1 MGQFGYDT
9 IRIDMMNNGRLTA
22 LAMMLPALTI
32 LMAGGPDVR
41 AQSPEPAVVPG
52 FLVRIEAR
60 FVDRASGTEAG
71 WGATGQILVPS
82 QPGDPALL
90 RWRQTRAVATSLSR
104 QSVTL
109 ARGGRGLIRVGRE
122 IPFAGWFMRYGTR
135 CGWLEVGTEWRE
147 VESALDV
154 VAVSQAVDGTVRLVI
169 APEFSYL
176 TGRTRRIVSFTDE
189 RTEFVVAPGTETR
202 FAPPAALAAFY
213 SRLLAGYDPLRRVWP
228 VDLVLRA
235 DLLDVPEP

>member
-1 MGQFGYDT
+1 MK
-9 IRIDMMNNGRLTA
+9 NGRFA
-22 LAMMLPALTI
+22 AMAMMLPALI
-32 LMAGGPDVR
+32 IFLAGGSDVR
-41 AQSPEPAVVPG
+41 AQPLEPTVVPG
-52 FLVRIEAR
+52 AFVRIEAR

-71 WGATGQILVPS
+71 WGATGQILIPP

-90 RWRQTRAVATSLSR
+90 RWRQARAVATSLSR

-122 IPFAGWFMRYGTR
+122 IPFAGWFLRYGTR
-135 CGWLEVGTEWRE
+135 CGWLEAGIEWRE
-147 VESALDV
+147 VESALEV

-176 TGRTRRIVSFTDE
+176 TGRTRRSVFFPDE
-189 RTEFVVAPGTETR
+189 RTEIVVTPGAEIH

-228 VDLVLRA
+228 VDLLLRA
-235 DLLDVPEP
+235 DYVDSVEP

>member
-1 MGQFGYDT
+1 
-9 IRIDMMNNGRLTA
+9 MNNGQFA
-22 LAMMLPALTI
+22 AMAMMLPALTI
-32 LMAGGPDVR
+32 LLAGGPAAR
-41 AQSPEPAVVPG
+41 AQSLEPTVVSG
-52 FLVRIEAR
+52 ALVRIEAR
-60 FVDRASGTEAG
+60 FVDRACGTEAG
-71 WGATGQILVPS
+71 WGATGQILLPP

-90 RWRQTRAVATSLSR
+90 RWRQARAVATSLSR

-122 IPFAGWFMRYGTR
+122 IPFAGWFLRYGTR
-135 CGWLEVGTEWRE
+135 CGWLEAGTEWRE
-147 VESALDV
+147 VESALEV

-176 TGRTRRIVSFTDE
+176 AGRTRRSVSFPDE
-189 RTEFVVAPGTETR
+189 RTEIVIAPGTEIR

-213 SRLLAGYDPLRRVWP
+213 GRLLAGYDPLRRVWP
-228 VDLVLRA
+228 VDLVLRV

>member
-1 MGQFGYDT
+1 MKNGGFVAMA
-9 IRIDMMNNGRLTA
+9 RII
-22 LAMMLPALTI
+22 PALTI
-32 LMAGGPDVR
+32 LLAGGRTVC
-41 AQSPEPAVVPG
+41 AQSPEPTAVPG
-52 FLVRIEAR
+52 VLVRIEAR

-71 WGATGQILVPS
+71 WGATGQILVPP

-90 RWRQTRAVATSLSR
+90 RWRQARAVATSLSR

-122 IPFAGWFMRYGTR
+122 IPFAGWFLRYGTR
-135 CGWLEVGTEWRE
+135 CGWVEAGTEWRE
-147 VESALDV
+147 VESALEV
-154 VAVSQAVDGTVRLVI
+154 EAWSQAADGTVRLEI
-169 APEFSYL
+169 LPEFSYL
-176 TGRTRRIVSFTDE
+176 TGRTRRSISFPDE
-189 RTEFVVAPGTETR
+189 RTEIVVSSGTEVR

-235 DLLDVPEP
+235 DLLDVPELSP

>member
-1 MGQFGYDT
+1 
-9 IRIDMMNNGRLTA
+9 
-22 LAMMLPALTI
+22 
-32 LMAGGPDVR
+32 VH
-41 AQSPEPAVVPG
+41 AQPLEPTVVPG
-52 FLVRIEAR
+52 VLVRIEAR

-71 WGATGQILVPS
+71 WGATGQILIPP

-90 RWRQTRAVATSLSR
+90 RWRQARVVATSLSR

-122 IPFAGWFMRYGTR
+122 IPFAGWFLRYGIR
-135 CGWLEVGTEWRE
+135 CGWLEASTEWRE
-147 VESALDV
+147 VESALEV
-154 VAVSQAVDGTVRLVI
+154 EAWSQAADGTVHLVI

-176 TGRTRRIVSFTDE
+176 TGRTRRSVSFPDE
-189 RTEFVVAPGTETR
+189 RTELVLAPGAEIR

-228 VDLVLRA
+228 VDLIIRA
-235 DLLDVPEP
+235 DHVDSLEP